1 MERKSCGG
9 LLIPGV
15 AAVLILAACGGSSTP
30 LVETRGNGPTL
41 GNEPVLLS
49 PAQLRA
55 QAALLGQPF
64 YWAGPRKGYEYEF
77 QRTSNGYVYVRY
89 LRPGLL
95 AGTAGRFLTISTY
108 PFVGAFKAVK
118 TEGKGDAAAGPGGS
132 IVYVRAGDPTSV
144 LIAFRGVPYEI
155 EVYDPRPPVS
165 VTVARSGRVQPV
177 G

>member
-9 LLIPGV
+9 LLILGV
-15 AAVLILAACGGSSTP
+15 AAVLILAACGGSSTSF
-30 LVETRGNGPTL
+30 VERRGNGPTL

-49 PAQLRA
+49 PSQLRA

-77 QRTSNGYVYVRY
+77 QRRSNGYVYVRY

-95 AGTAGRFLTISTY
+95 AGDAGSYLTISTY

-118 TEGKGDAAAGPGGS
+118 AEGKGNAAAGPGVS
-132 IVYVRAGDPTSV
+132 IVYVRRDDPTSV

>member
-77 QRTSNGYVYVRY
+77 HRTPNGYVYVRY

-95 AGTAGRFLTISTY
+95 AGDAGSYLTISTY

-118 TEGKGDAAAGPGGS
+118 TEGKGNATAGPGGS